1 MSFQSTAYSTPNF
14 QIIPTQAQ
22 RNLVAPWGVVNHLPS
37 SINVGDVN
45 ITLTPEQTVS
55 GTFLVAPATGT
66 VEYQFPEASAWYRF
80 LSTRSVPG
88 YENISNGD
96 IFVFT
101 AINNGAGDAEFIPG
115 TGALGVDHL
124 VAAGAGQANV
134 LQVPVLWTVTSTGSS
149 YTVL

>member
-37 SINVGDVN
+37 SINVGNVN

-88 YENISNGD
+88 YENISNND
-96 IFVFT
+96 VFIFNVINTGTGT
-101 AINNGAGDAEFIPG
+101 ANFVPG
-115 TGALGVDHL
+115 TGAIGITHAVYE
-124 VAAGAGQANV
+124 VNTQAYQDV
-134 LQVPVLWTVTSTGSS
+134 VPIQWTVTSTGSS